1 VGTRFTTVIISIKG
15 RNNPSRSSP
24 FLRLKTP
31 ILAQSPRCN
40 GGDIPLVNG
49 SVLPCCSL
57 RPIHRL
63 RRVTAAQ
70 PLQPPWRRG
79 QENPPVQVIYFFY
92 YHSLQGNI
100 THRTAPQPIPSSS
113 QTTSTTT
120 TPGTQR
126 PSAGNVS
133 EPSTSGYTMGECSH
147 KHRLDHVFPLIW
159 HL

>member
-1 VGTRFTTVIISIKG
+1 METNSITVGTRFTTVIISIKG

-49 SVLPCCSL
+49 SVPLCCSL

-63 RRVTAAQ
+63 RAAQ
-70 PLQPPWRRG
+70 
-79 QENPPVQVIYFFY
+79 PPVQVIYFFY